1 VTALARWGIA
11 AVAGLLV
18 VGLLVWARGDEH
30 HHGDDVGS
38 IAPVAVALARSR

>member
-1 VTALARWGIA
+1 MTTPARWGIA
-11 AVAGLLV
+11 AISALLV

-38 IAPVAVALARSR
+38 ISQVEGA